1 MFLAEWYFSFLPL
14 RDEKKVPKTINTIV
28 GPCGTGII
36 HTSFLVV
43 CEKRGKQSFGGGNKN
58 LVGTNG
64 PDIKHKVNVNGE
76 TDDDYNQVCCKN
88 RLH

>member
-1 MFLAEWYFSFLPL
+1 MVFFFLATKRRKKGSKNNQYHSRALWYWY
-14 RDEKKVPKTINTIV
+14 
-28 GPCGTGII
+28 I